1 MDSRFMNGNVIYES
15 TMERNQELF
24 LYDLKCVRLLREPEI
39 TFAGLIDQMG
49 NLVAGGFKHGILPLE
64 DEAERRKMYSDVVL
78 RVSLRKDFDYSL
90 GPVMYSAS
98 RREKAVMISFSL
110 GKRVL
115 LVTTEP
121 DVDMDKTA
129 QKIIRITQLT
139 VEIRELLQ

>member
-1 MDSRFMNGNVIYES
+1 MDSRFMNGNAIYEL

-49 NLVAGGFKHGILPLE
+49 NLVAGGFKHGILPHE

-78 RVSLRKDFDYSL
+78 RVSLRKDFDYSM

-98 RREKAVMISFSL
+98 RREKAVMISFPL
-110 GKRVL
+110 GRRVL
-115 LVTTEP
+115 LVIAEP
-121 DVDMDKTA
+121 GVDIDKIA
-129 QKIIRITQLT
+129 QKIIKITHT
-139 VEIRELLQ
+139 YC